1 MNNEYKCTS
10 KGNKESVEIIYTD
23 NKNKV
28 LRNDGVRKGEIL
40 YEETSRK
47 EVYLMNELHNMKN
60 NLFDNTPFSNY
71 IHFYEIYNNLKYI
84 VKYEKKKKK
93 GQLFFIYTT
102 SKRYCFYFLYIFF
115 LIFNICL
122 LFRLQT
128 LVKFPFFGYNYYYMY
143 EIHFHVFFTFFVLT
157 YSVLNIYL
165 FFFTYKN
172 LIYHTNVLCL
182 IIIQT
187 LYNTYIKE
195 KNKEIY
201 RNTEILIE
209 GCKRVLHAMGD
220 GSDQLFDN
228 KRNDSLGSSSN
239 IESIGG
245 THNYANNGGNHNF
258 ANNGGTHNF
267 ANTSNSYN
275 FDHSTNPYNFPNA
288 ANFDN
293 IVLLYADSIFNKFTN
308 IFMYINKE
316 CYKRGNVSRNS
327 IRYEDD
333 FIEVEVARQA
343 ERAPSDLGDDLMTS
357 NTDRSSNAYIQGNN
371 KKASFLCRQKYTDGM
386 HVINKDLVKKLNYA
400 QSRENEKCSYN
411 NGSRRSIYNIFG
423 NSIYSDIDDINI
435 YMKYKENYIH
445 SLMMDKCKEK
455 LNYIKF
461 IFYFIPYVINLFIN
475 MLINFYVLFSVYY
488 YNNRIPLAPS
498 YELSKLHILN
508 ILNYKGIYYILFI
521 FFHNFFFFLY
531 LLFLYKLNTIYF
543 FLRQI
548 YKQCKY
554 ESIYYCEHVMNAI
567 YENFIFPHTVQVLL
581 KKKRPQNSRN
591 KLKDNQEEAYTPEN
605 NLQKR
610 MTHTQGLNDQ
620 SWFEQ
625 RGNKMNQTDQAAQTN
640 QAINLADSNPF
651 TTNTSTH
658 CQRLTRD
665 MHSQK
670 GHTK

>member
-1 MNNEYKCTS
+1 MNKLMNNEYKCTS

-84 VKYEKKKKK
+84 
-93 GQLFFIYTT
+93 
-102 SKRYCFYFLYIFF
+102 
-115 LIFNICL
+115 
-122 LFRLQT
+122 
-128 LVKFPFFGYNYYYMY
+128 
-143 EIHFHVFFTFFVLT
+143 
-157 YSVLNIYL
+157 
-165 FFFTYKN
+165 
-172 LIYHTNVLCL
+172 
-182 IIIQT
+182 T

-245 THNYANNGGNHNF
+245 THNFANNGGTHNF

-267 ANTSNSYN
+267 ANNGGTHNFANNGDTHNYANTSNSYN
-275 FDHSTNPYNFPNA
+275 FDHSTNPYNFPSA

-343 ERAPSDLGDDLMTS
+343 ERAPSDLGDDLMSS

-386 HVINKDLVKKLNYA
+386 HAINKDLVKKLNYA
-400 QSRENEKCSYN
+400 QGRENEKCSYN

-445 SLMMDKCKEK
+445 SLMMDK
-455 LNYIKF
+455 L
-461 IFYFIPYVINLFIN
+461 
-475 MLINFYVLFSVYY
+475 
-488 YNNRIPLAPS
+488 
-498 YELSKLHILN
+498 
-508 ILNYKGIYYILFI
+508 
-521 FFHNFFFFLY
+521 
-531 LLFLYKLNTIYF
+531 
-543 FLRQI
+543 
-548 YKQCKY
+548 
-554 ESIYYCEHVMNAI
+554 
-567 YENFIFPHTVQVLL
+567 LL

-591 KLKDNQEEAYTPEN
+591 KLKDNQEEAYTHEN

-610 MTHTQGLNDQ
+610 MTHTQGLKDQ

-625 RGNKMNQTDQAAQTN
+625 RDNKMNQTDQAAQTN
-640 QAINLADSNPF
+640 QAVNLADSNPF

-658 CQRLTRD
+658 CQRSTRD

>member
-102 SKRYCFYFLYIFF
+102 
-115 LIFNICL
+115 
-122 LFRLQT
+122 
-128 LVKFPFFGYNYYYMY
+128 
-143 EIHFHVFFTFFVLT
+143 
-157 YSVLNIYL
+157 
-165 FFFTYKN
+165 
-172 LIYHTNVLCL
+172 
-182 IIIQT
+182 IQT

-245 THNYANNGGNHNF
+245 THNFANNGGTHNF

-267 ANTSNSYN
+267 ANNGGTHNFANNGGTHNFANNGDTHNYANTSNSYN
-275 FDHSTNPYNFPNA
+275 FDHSTNPYNFPSA

-343 ERAPSDLGDDLMTS
+343 ERAPSDLGDDLMSS

-386 HVINKDLVKKLNYA
+386 HAINKDLVKKLNYA
-400 QSRENEKCSYN
+400 QGRENEKCSYN

-591 KLKDNQEEAYTPEN
+591 KLKDNQEEAYTHEN

-610 MTHTQGLNDQ
+610 MTHTQGLKDQ

-625 RGNKMNQTDQAAQTN
+625 RDNKMNQTDQAAQTN
-640 QAINLADSNPF
+640 QAVNLADSNPF

-658 CQRLTRD
+658 CQRSTRD